1 MNKRTSVV
9 LFCNQK
15 GGNMYL
21 DARGLR
27 CPMPLL
33 KLKQAL
39 HGLAVDDVLSVSTS
53 DPISQRDFVVFLG
66 QTKHQLLINEQR
78 GDEFY
83 FEIRKG

>member
-1 MNKRTSVV
+1 
-9 LFCNQK
+9 
-15 GGNMYL
+15 MYL

-39 HGLAVDDVLSVSTS
+39 HGLEVGEILTVSTT
-53 DPISQRDFVVFLG
+53 DAVSQRDFVVFLG
-66 QTKHQLLINEQR
+66 QTKHQLLLNEQR

-83 FEIRKG
+83 FEVRKGG